1 MFPLMQKTLRR
12 AFFFNSNY
20 RMNPL
25 IFFCMMPK
33 YEHITIFSS
42 VLDL

>member
-1 MFPLMQKTLRR
+1 MFPLKEG
-12 AFFFNSNY
+12 AFFYSNH
-20 RMNPL
+20 RMSPFT
-25 IFFCMMPK
+25 FFCMMPK